1 MYIYILQRETVLNER
16 CVCVCVCFLLSV
28 VIWLGD
34 LNYRLSLND
43 AAEVKQLIIRNELK
57 KLQEHDQVTLDP

>member
-1 MYIYILQRETVLNER
+1 MGILQGETVLKER
-16 CVCVCVCFLLSV
+16 CKKGCVCLFRSV

-34 LNYRLSLND
+34 LNYRLTLND

-57 KLQEHDQVTLDP
+57 KLQKHDQVTLDP